1 MLHVYFQNFQI
12 ATFLKTVCVCACV
25 CVRACVCV
33 CVCVCVCACVR
44 ACVCVCV
51 CVCVYIDI
59 VRQKVLSDERLGAKL
74 SNRESMRS
82 L

>member
-25 CVRACVCV
+25 CV
-33 CVCVCVCACVR
+33 
-44 ACVCVCV
+44 
-51 CVCVYIDI
+51 CVCVYIYI